1 MTLVHKLSE
10 RLSALL
16 APPPS
21 PAIYAL
27 AGAEGALLDKLRDV
41 IDPEVGLDIVS
52 MGLIR
57 SVTFR
62 DAVAVV
68 QMTFTTEGCPAAFDL
83 YEDVKEAIV
92 SVGFTPQV
100 EVVFDPPWSPE
111 HIAPEARA
119 GL

>member
-1 MTLVHKLSE
+1 MTLVHTLSE

-57 SVTFR
+57 SVTLR
-62 DAVAVV
+62 EDVVIV

>member
-21 PAIYAL
+21 PAIYTL

-62 DAVAVV
+62 EAVAVV
-68 QMTFTTEGCPAAFDL
+68 QMTL
-83 YEDVKEAIV
+83 SLI
-92 SVGFTPQV
+92 
-100 EVVFDPPWSPE
+100 
-111 HIAPEARA
+111 HISEPTRPY
-119 GL
+119 

>member
-62 DAVAVV
+62 EAVAVV

-83 YEDVKEAIV
+83 YEDVKEVIV
-92 SVGFTPQV
+92 SVGFTPHMSNWNT
-100 EVVFDPPWSPE
+100 PSLT
-111 HIAPEARA
+111 
-119 GL
+119 GLPL